1 MYGVQVKG
9 KVMGR
14 NLDKLSVL
22 AIHNERPL
30 DQIFNGVI
38 NTRTRAIITQEFTF
52 PKKGKE
58 KSYIVTPT
66 DKEWKTEKYI
76 VIAKHIKEVHGEEH
90 LRLLDDLLELGI
102 SVGIIA
108 TTKVEDMPKEEDFDM
123 TQKYPR
129 DLYEIAY
136 QNYEYE
142 LKVGLGSVRRKLFHL
157 ETVIAFRTNQI
168 RFISSLKHY
177 GCSYLGELLSLKRY
191 IHTKFMNPN
200 VILDNEE
207 RLFHESDA
215 LGKKYWDH
223 YSLRHQWVRRTRDR
237 FKRILERNALWEKTN
252 RLDG

>member
-1 MYGVQVKG
+1 
-9 KVMGR
+9 MGR
-14 NLDKLSVL
+14 YTEKLSVL
-22 AIHNERPL
+22 AIHDEQPL
-30 DQIFNGVI
+30 DQIFNGVL

-58 KSYIVTPT
+58 KSYYVSPT
-66 DKEWKTEKYI
+66 DKEWTSEIYI
-76 VIAKHIKEVHGEEH
+76 VIARHIKEVHGEEH
-90 LRLLDDLLELGI
+90 LRLLDDLLELGV

-108 TTKVEDMPKEEDFDM
+108 TTKIEDMPKEEDFDM

-136 QNYEYE
+136 QKYEHE
-142 LKVGLGSVRRKLFHL
+142 LKAGLGDIRRRLFHL
-157 ETVIAFRTNQI
+157 DTVIAFRTNQI

-177 GCSYLGELLSLKRY
+177 GCSFLGELLSLKRY
-191 IHTKFMNPN
+191 IHTQFLNPK
-200 VILDNEE
+200 VIIANEE

-215 LGKKYWDH
+215 LAKKYYSH
-223 YSLRHQWVRRTRDR
+223 YSLRHQWVKRTRDR